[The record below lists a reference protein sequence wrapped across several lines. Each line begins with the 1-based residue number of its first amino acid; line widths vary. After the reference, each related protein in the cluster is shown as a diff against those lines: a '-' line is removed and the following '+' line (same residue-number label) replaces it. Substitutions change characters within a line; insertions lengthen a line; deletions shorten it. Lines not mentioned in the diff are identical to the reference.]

1 MDLLEIA
8 DRQEVEPVEWF
19 TRRWVTW
26 PRLCHLRTQWVA
38 LRIVA
43 AEVLLELELHHQQWN
58 LDQVQQLENLLDAA
72 NWIKV
77 SLDRLGKQRPHV

>member
-1 MDLLEIA
+1 
-8 DRQEVEPVEWF
+8 
-19 TRRWVTW
+19 
-26 PRLCHLRTQWVA
+26 VA

-77 SLDRLGKQRPHV
+77 SLDRLSNQRLHV